1 MSSTEFNFIVLIVL
15 FRVRWLDLD
24 VFEFLLSIE
33 AVCRDLLRGVQS
45 SAHVDKEFLSERITV
60 YDSEDSLIEIDVLS
74 YFKKYKFNF
83 TNVFVT

>member
-15 FRVRWLDLD
+15 FCVRWLDLD

-33 AVCRDLLRGVQS
+33 AVSRDLLRRIES
-45 SAHVDKEFLSERITV
+45 STHVHEEFLSERITV

-74 YFKKYKFNF
+74 YYF
-83 TNVFVT
+83 